1 MPTTK
6 VLRCFFHP
14 VPCPIPF
21 YTKGKLKNALRFSSS
36 AQLFV
41 HTALIFP
48 HTAMPHRT
56 QTPQHKEIE
65 LLKLNFIV
73 TFVM

>member
-1 MPTTK
+1 MP
-6 VLRCFFHP
+6 
-14 VPCPIPF
+14 
-21 YTKGKLKNALRFSSS
+21 KGKLKNARRFSSS
-36 AQLFV
+36 ALLFV

-48 HTAMPHRT
+48 HTAMPHIT
-56 QTPQHKEIE
+56 LTPQHKEIE